1 MLCGCAVKQIS
12 FRCSSC
18 QPVWLLLIVRL
29 CACHIQTATL
39 FSRST
44 ISFISIKKI
53 DNLFLKCRFFPT
65 YRFKSQKKSVQ
76 QLINLF
82 FFTRVRMDQMDRI
95 QRFQQSLKK
104 RKKQTKSDTVVLYVG
119 RYNTL
124 CRFQYCSM
132 NDRRRDDLVRL
143 YNFTIS
149 SAFGKFQQ
157 PDRQRGRGKC

>member
-1 MLCGCAVKQIS
+1 MNTTTKKKHMLCGCAVKQIS

-53 DNLFLKCRFFPT
+53 DSLFLKCRFFPT
-65 YRFKSQKKSVQ
+65 YRFKSQKSVKKKVKEQ

-104 RKKQTKSDTVVLYVG
+104 EKNKRSRILQSCMQVDTILSVVFS
-119 RYNTL
+119 TA
-124 CRFQYCSM
+124 Q
-132 NDRRRDDLVRL
+132 
-143 YNFTIS
+143 
-149 SAFGKFQQ
+149 
-157 PDRQRGRGKC
+157 